1 MDIFKTRIKVI
12 LRRRDNVFWA
22 FIFPLL
28 LGLFFH
34 LGFGSL
40 SEDNFLETTE
50 VYIEASSLDNALITA
65 MENVEIKDGKKL
77 FILNQEHTK
86 DELEVKL
93 IAEEITGFVYGED
106 NEVIFRITNSGLT
119 QTIVKSFLD
128 QYMQINALVTKVV
141 TTNPE
146 VLPNVL
152 SDLETNVTY
161 FTSDLSSAD
170 PNANVLTLY
179 FYALIAMACLFAAYW
194 GINLVNDVSANMS
207 DLGVRVEI
215 APTHRFKLIIIYFLA
230 ALLVHYIG
238 NILLI
243 LFLKYILGVAFTDNI
258 FLILLISLVGTIS
271 GIALGAF
278 LSALIKGSR
287 NFKEGIVTSVTLVLS
302 ALSGLM
308 FLDLKYYVESALP
321 IIKYINPASSLT
333 DAFNSLY
340 YYNDY
345 SMYAANIIN
354 LVILSVVFI
363 FLTYILMRGKKYDS
377 I

>member
-215 APTHRFKLIIIYFLA
+215 APTHRLKLIIIYFLA

-258 FLILLISLVGTIS
+258 FLISLISLVGTIS

>member
-215 APTHRFKLIIIYFLA
+215 APTHRLKLIIIYFLA